1 MVLARRYC
9 PPVVSR
15 DSSPVTRDPSD
26 ERRSYAGLAPGP
38 AGRKTFSVSNSR
50 FLCPRPSRVAVAPA
64 CLPDFQTLILD
75 RLAHKPKQTH
85 SGQYHR
91 YREQYYYPPQ
101 LVVTSIDCSFGFHL
115 LFLFAFVVK
124 RCNLIFTKSIVVNV
138 NVIYQA
144 VPITSCIF

>member
-1 MVLARRYC
+1 MAVQARRPLPIVYIHF
-9 PPVVSR
+9 
-15 DSSPVTRDPSD
+15 SD
-26 ERRSYAGLAPGP
+26 NARLI
-38 AGRKTFSVSNSR
+38 SVSDVEPDIIR
-50 FLCPRPSRVAVAPA
+50 IQIPSEVSKPNR
-64 CLPDFQTLILD
+64 QTLVLD

-101 LVVTSIDCSFGFHL
+101 LVVTGIDCTFGFHL